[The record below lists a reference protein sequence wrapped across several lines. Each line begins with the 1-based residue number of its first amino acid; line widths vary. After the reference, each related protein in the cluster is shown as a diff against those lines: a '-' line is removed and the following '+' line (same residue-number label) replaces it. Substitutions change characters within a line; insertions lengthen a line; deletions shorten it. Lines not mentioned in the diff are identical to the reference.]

1 MRRREWMTAM
11 RMSEFCFPTLVSFHL
26 PPVSLKRP
34 VAPDSVEQRRLKL
47 DSIARC
53 HTGSKKIT
61 ICRTAK
67 KPIASVR
74 KPPSIGM
81 IFQRHVAYCMDVSDF
96 LCDKISCLPSTRLLT
111 KMGPRENI
119 TTKSWNEGSI
129 GMVGRVVREMM

>member
-34 VAPDSVEQRRLKL
+34 VAPDSVAQRRLKL

-61 ICRTAK
+61 IGRTAK

-74 KPPSIGM
+74 KPPLYWDDFFKGM
-81 IFQRHVAYCMDVSDF
+81 LHIVWMYLIFYVTKYHVCH
-96 LCDKISCLPSTRLLT
+96 RLDY
-111 KMGPRENI
+111 
-119 TTKSWNEGSI
+119 
-129 GMVGRVVREMM
+129 